1 MSCLQFFIYNLDI
14 GLVHHVMCAFTPRL
28 LLVLIHKGMAR
39 LSWPGWLFT
48 HLMTMTLLSA
58 NRTWHRVT

>member
-58 NRTWHRVT
+58 